1 MIRGSNMKDSGMS
14 DSSFYNFQD
23 KLQKKME
30 SFSAKLDNDIKTK
43 ELQNRFSNSLKRV
56 NNKSYWQRL
65 RDWINGK

>member
-1 MIRGSNMKDSGMS
+1 MKDSGMS

>member
-1 MIRGSNMKDSGMS
+1 MKDSGMS

-23 KLQKKME
+23 KLQKKMK

-56 NNKSYWQRL
+56 NKKNYWQRL
-65 RDWINGK
+65 KDWINGK

>member
-23 KLQKKME
+23 KLQKKMK

-56 NNKSYWQRL
+56 NKKNYWQRL
-65 RDWINGK
+65 KDWINGK